1 MLNATDPLQTG
12 NPWNPAADIYCAIAA
27 TVARRTGTESFAMGE
42 ERRKHP
48 RVAVQTVFS
57 YICLDEDGH
66 PVDEGMGT
74 TVDISQGG
82 IMIETSRPIET
93 KTILLVSVDKDKKVL
108 EVMGK
113 VVYTRAIG
121 PSKHLSGI
129 QFKGSPEEVMKMVK
143 NIIIEYHSRKSPI
156 R

>member
-1 MLNATDPLQTG
+1 MAK
-12 NPWNPAADIYCAIAA
+12 
-27 TVARRTGTESFAMGE
+27 
-42 ERRKHP
+42 ERRKYP
-48 RVAVQTVFS
+48 RVAVQSVFS

-66 PVDEGMGT
+66 PIDEGMGT

-82 IMIETSRPIET
+82 IMIETSRPIESET
-93 KTILLVSVDKDKKVL
+93 LLLVSVDKDKKML
-108 EVMGK
+108 EIKGK

-129 QFKGSPEEVMKMVK
+129 EFIGSREEVMKIVK
-143 NIIIEYHSRKSPI
+143 NLIIEFHSRTSPI

>member
-1 MLNATDPLQTG
+1 MP
-12 NPWNPAADIYCAIAA
+12 
-27 TVARRTGTESFAMGE
+27 E

-48 RVAVQTVFS
+48 RIAVQCVFS

-66 PVDEGMGT
+66 PIAEGMGT

-93 KTILLVSVDKDKKVL
+93 ETLLLISVNRNKEML
-108 EVMGK
+108 EIKGK
-113 VVYTRAIG
+113 VAYTRTIG
-121 PSKHLSGI
+121 PAKHLAGI
-129 QFKGSPEEVMKMVK
+129 EFLGSREEVTKIVK
-143 NIIIEYHSRKSPI
+143 NLIIEFHSRTNPI

>member
-1 MLNATDPLQTG
+1 MNAEFEYRQL
-12 NPWNPAADIYCAIAA
+12 AITARSAA
-27 TVARRTGTESFAMGE
+27 TAACRVVTELFAMAE

-57 YICLDEDGH
+57 YVCLDEDGH
-66 PVDEGMGT
+66 PIDEGMGT

-93 KTILLVSVDKDKKVL
+93 QTLLLISVDRNKQVL
-108 EVMGK
+108 EIKGK
-113 VVYTRAIG
+113 VAYTRSIG
-121 PSKHLSGI
+121 PSKHLAGI
-129 QFKGSPEEVMKMVK
+129 EFMGSREEVMKIVK
-143 NIIIEYHSRKSPI
+143 NLIIEFHSRKSPI

>member
-1 MLNATDPLQTG
+1 MA
-12 NPWNPAADIYCAIAA
+12 
-27 TVARRTGTESFAMGE
+27 E

-48 RVAVQTVFS
+48 RIAVQTVFS

-66 PVDEGMGT
+66 PSDEGMGT

-93 KTILLVSVDKDKKVL
+93 EMLLLVSVDRNKKML
-108 EVMGK
+108 EIKGK
-113 VVYTRAIG
+113 VAYTRAIG
-121 PSKHLSGI
+121 PAKHLTGI
-129 QFKGSPEEVMKMVK
+129 QFMGSREEVMKIVK
-143 NIIIEYHSRKSPI
+143 NLIIEFHSRKSPI

>member
-1 MLNATDPLQTG
+1 MA
-12 NPWNPAADIYCAIAA
+12 
-27 TVARRTGTESFAMGE
+27 E

-48 RVAVQTVFS
+48 RIAVQSVFS
-57 YICLDEDGH
+57 YICLDEDGN

-93 KTILLVSVDKDKKVL
+93 KTLLLVSVDQNKKML
-108 EVMGK
+108 EIQGK
-113 VVYTRAIG
+113 VVYTRELS

-129 QFKGSPEEVMKMVK
+129 QFKGSPEEVMKIVK
-143 NIIIEYHSRKSPI
+143 NLIIEFHSRKSPI